1 MQELQVTWNFK
12 LMGKL
17 IATVAMHSFL
27 FNLRMGK
34 GDGKGKG
41 AAHFDEATLE
51 VYKECFK
58 LVVYRR
64 ANISNELVFPENS
77 VYVAQEML
85 FHVEVVRFL

>member
-1 MQELQVTWNFK
+1 
-12 LMGKL
+12 
-17 IATVAMHSFL
+17 
-27 FNLRMGK
+27 MGK

-64 ANISNELVFPENS
+64 ANISNEFQVFARSGVS
-77 VYVAQEML
+77 VS
-85 FHVEVVRFL
+85 